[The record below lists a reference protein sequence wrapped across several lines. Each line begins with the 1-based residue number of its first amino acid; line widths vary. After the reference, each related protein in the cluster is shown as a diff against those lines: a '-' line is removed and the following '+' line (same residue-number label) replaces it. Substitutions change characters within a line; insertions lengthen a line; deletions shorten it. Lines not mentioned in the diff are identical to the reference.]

1 MGSEHVALAALNGPG
16 GFAEIATLAR
26 LDPAG
31 LRPALLACC
40 TTPASDGEHGERGLT
55 FRTATL
61 VAVAAQ
67 LAGLDQAPA
76 VRPGDL
82 VAALLGTPHAMAWAG
97 LTAAGLD
104 HRLVV
109 ETLQAAMAPAGVR
122 TDRNRLS

>member
-1 MGSEHVALAALNGPG
+1 M
-16 GFAEIATLAR
+16 
-26 LDPAG
+26 DPAG

-40 TTPASDGEHGERGLT
+40 TTAASDDEHGERGLT

-61 VAVAAQ
+61 LAVASQ
-67 LAGLDQAPA
+67 FAGLDQAPT

-109 ETLQAAMAPAGVR
+109 ETLQAAMAPGGVEM
-122 TDRNRLS
+122 DRSRLS